1 MTYDSVVSL
10 LFLTQS
16 LRQLVMGMGTALVVD
31 TEVAQETV
39 MGMEAMEAQVILL
52 VFLQP

>member
-1 MTYDSVVSL
+1 MGLVNAIQVVMV
-10 LFLTQS
+10 QMDMEIM
-16 LRQLVMGMGTALVVD
+16 VMGMGTALVVD